1 MGIKERRQREFLDRE
16 KAFLDAA
23 RILIRDEGLLGFQ
36 MARLAEICEYSVG
49 TLYQHFGS
57 KEDLL
62 VALTT
67 ATAAE
72 HVSLFARVADWQAPS
87 RERLFAIAVADSIF
101 VQRNPEY
108 FRIAQYTL
116 CEVVWGA
123 ASAARRS
130 EFMAQAAEPI
140 GAIVDGI
147 IADAVASGDLSLGV
161 LTQDSVA
168 VGFWALSCGVHNL
181 VHAEGVCE
189 AYQTEDPYRLLCRHT
204 NVMLNGFGWK
214 PAVDSHDEAA
224 LDALIQRIQNE
235 VFHDLCDHA

>member
-16 KAFLDAA
+16 KVFLDAA
-23 RILIRDEGLLGFQ
+23 RDLIRDEGLLGFQ
-36 MARLAEICEYSVG
+36 MARLAELCEYSVG

-67 ATAAE
+67 ATATE

-108 FRIAQYTL
+108 FRIAQYTF

-123 ASAARRS
+123 ASPARRA
-130 EFMAQAAEPI
+130 EFMAQTAEPI
-140 GAIVDGI
+140 SDIVNGI
-147 IADAVASGDLSLGV
+147 IADAVAGGDLLLGGLTEESL
-161 LTQDSVA
+161 A
-168 VGFWALSCGVHNL
+168 VGFWALTCGVHDL

-189 AYQTEDPYRLLCRHT
+189 AYQSQDPYRLLCRHT

-214 PAVDSHDEAA
+214 PVVDPHDEVA
-224 LDALIQRIQNE
+224 LDALIHRIQNE